1 MLVTDFDFDLPSE
14 LIAQHP
20 PAERGDSRMM
30 TLDRTTGA
38 LADRHFR
45 DFPSLLRPGDLLV
58 MNDSRVIPARLF
70 ARRAG
75 LRTQANSPAPS
86 GNVEVLLTQPL
97 GEGRWR
103 ALVKPGRKV
112 PVGERLIF
120 GAARNRVP
128 HQPALS
134 PPKGEAKVG
143 SSLADTLLEADIIE
157 AGDFGERTL
166 QFDPTP
172 DFFGTLDR
180 LGHIPLPPY
189 IHRNTDEPEDR
200 TRYQTVY
207 AGPDAHGSAAAPT
220 AGLHFT
226 PGILDQIKERGV
238 EIAHI
243 TLHVG
248 LGTFQPV
255 RAEDLADIRLHE
267 EHYTLPAATAA
278 AILRAKAESR
288 RIVAVGTTTTRTL
301 EHVAATG
308 EIHEHTGSTSIFL
321 QPGHHFALV
330 DALLTN
336 FHLPKSTLLMLV
348 SAFAG
353 DRGRENVLAAYQH
366 AVREHYRF
374 FSYGDC
380 MFLS

>member
-1 MLVTDFDFDLPSE
+1 MRVDDFDFHLPSE
-14 LIAQHP
+14 LIAQQP
-20 PAERGDSRMM
+20 PAERDGARM
-30 TLDRTTGA
+30 LAIDRGSGA
-38 LADRHFR
+38 LADRYFR
-45 DFPSLLRPGDLLV
+45 DLPSLLYTGDLLV

-70 ARRAG
+70 GRRAG
-75 LRTQANSPAPS
+75 LYTQKSSPAPS
-86 GNVEVLLTQPL
+86 GQVEVLLTQPL
-97 GEGRWR
+97 GADRWR

-112 PVGERLIF
+112 PAGERIVF
-120 GAARNRVP
+120 
-128 HQPALS
+128 
-134 PPKGEAKVG
+134 EAG
-143 SSLADTLLEADIIE
+143 SAVLTADVVD

-166 QFDPTP
+166 QFLPTS
-172 DFFGTLDR
+172 DFFGTLDK

-189 IHRNTDEPEDR
+189 IHRDASADQEDDR
-200 TRYQTVY
+200 ARYQTVY
-207 AGPDAHGSAAAPT
+207 AGAHGSAAAPT

-226 PGILDQIKERGV
+226 PAILDAIRTRGV
-238 EIAHI
+238 TIAHI

-267 EHYTLPAATAA
+267 ETYTLTASTAA
-278 AILRAKAESR
+278 ALRSARAEGR

-301 EHVAATG
+301 EHIAQTG
-308 EIHEHTGSTSIFL
+308 QVEPHTGSTHIFL
-321 QPGHHFALV
+321 QPGHRFELV

-336 FHLPKSTLLMLV
+336 FHLPRSTLLMLV

-353 DRGRENVLAAYQH
+353 REHTLKAYAH
-366 AVREHYRF
+366 AVQHEYRF

>member
-1 MLVTDFDFDLPSE
+1 MLTVNRQS
-14 LIAQHP
+14 
-20 PAERGDSRMM
+20 
-30 TLDRTTGA
+30 GA

-45 DFPSLLRPGDLLV
+45 DFPSLLRPDDLLV

-70 ARRAG
+70 GRRAG
-75 LRTQANSPAPS
+75 LHTHKSSPAPS
-86 GNVEVLLTQPL
+86 GQVEVLLTQPL
-97 GEGRWR
+97 GNDRWR

-112 PVGERLIF
+112 PAGERIVF
-120 GAARNRVP
+120 
-128 HQPALS
+128 
-134 PPKGEAKVG
+134 
-143 SSLADTLLEADIIE
+143 E
-157 AGDFGERTL
+157 AGDATLTADVIDSGEFGERTL
-166 QFDPTP
+166 QFLPTP
-172 DFFGTLDR
+172 DFFGTLDL

-189 IHRNTDEPEDR
+189 IHRDPSTDEENDR

-207 AGPDAHGSAAAPT
+207 AGAHGSAAAPT

-226 PGILDQIKERGV
+226 PAILDAIRARGV
-238 EIAHI
+238 EIAKV

-255 RAEDLADIRLHE
+255 RADDLADIRLHE
-267 EHYTLPAATAA
+267 ESYTLTAATAA
-278 AILRAKAESR
+278 ALRTARVQGR

-301 EHVAATG
+301 EHIAQIG
-308 EIHEHTGSTSIFL
+308 QLEPHTGSTRIFL
-321 QPGHHFALV
+321 QPGHHFQLV

-336 FHLPKSTLLMLV
+336 FHLPRSTLLMLV

-353 DRGRENVLAAYQH
+353 SEATLKAYAH
-366 AVREHYRF
+366 AIRHEYRF